1 MRKLLITLTLMISAA
16 LTGSAQQ
23 EATVERKLVY
33 ASRPFFV
40 PHWYVKAQAGAA
52 YDIGEAKFS
61 QLLSPSL
68 QLVAGYQFDEKSL
81 SMARMAKTVRMVKM
95 VRMEQMTSSSIS
107 LSLRTGH
114 QSPLSL
120 EMVRP
125 SQFPSSSK
133 ISLKK
138 YVSVR
143 AFENLF
149 VPLHQWNRKAYSAI
163 SSRSSCPSCLAERF
177 CGGCTVVRTFRP
189 SVMY

>member
-1 MRKLLITLTLMISAA
+1 MRKLLITLTLMISTA

-81 SMARMAKTVRMVKM
+81 SMARTVKTVKMVKMEKTARTVKTVKMAKT

-138 YVSVR
+138 
-143 AFENLF
+143 
-149 VPLHQWNRKAYSAI
+149 I
-163 SSRSSCPSCLAERF
+163 RF
-177 CGGCTVVRTFRP
+177 CSCI
-189 SVMY
+189 

>member
-1 MRKLLITLTLMISAA
+1 MISAA

-81 SMARMAKTVRMVKM
+81 SMAKTVKMAKT

-149 VPLHQWNRKAYSAI
+149 VPLHQWNRKAYSEP
-163 SSRSSCPSCLAERF
+163 SSKSSCLSYLAERF
-177 CGGCTVVRTFRP
+177 CGGCTVVKTFRQ
-189 SVMY
+189 SITW

>member
-81 SMARMAKTVRMVKM
+81 SMARTVKT

-125 SQFPSSSK
+125 SPFPLSSK
-133 ISLKK
+133 IYLKK

-143 AFENLF
+143 AFEKLF
-149 VPLHQWNRKAYSAI
+149 VPLHQWNRKRY
-163 SSRSSCPSCLAERF
+163 
-177 CGGCTVVRTFRP
+177 
-189 SVMY
+189 